1 MYYSIEEAASF
12 VSDSTERPGR
22 LVGIAEHV
30 GHAMTFKIL
39 TEDTLM
45 IIYHSCVHSATDPA
59 SVSLHADDV
68 SADPGHMHTD
78 PDINTVPPQSTICS
92 CHDTADGK
100 HSDFLLPFV
109 IAVR

>member
-22 LVGIAEHV
+22 LVGI
-30 GHAMTFKIL
+30 AMTFKIL

-92 CHDTADGK
+92 CHDTADGE
-100 HSDFLLPFV
+100 HSDFVLPFAIPV
-109 IAVR
+109 I